1 MNSREAQGRP
11 AGRLSPA
18 AGWLDVRRL
27 RHLMSQLDPGG
38 EGGGAT
44 AGAGQP
50 RRPDVD
56 EECRGALTHVIE
68 AQIIPRLLEA
78 SRAASQGGVGRQ
90 QTDYNPSAAEI
101 LDFALL
107 CVRESEEPAFE
118 YVESLV
124 DEGVLI
130 EDMFLKLIGPA
141 AVELGRRWESDQSN
155 FTHVTLGLMRM
166 HQIAHRLGYLFQE
179 GPKDVGLERRIMLAS
194 APGSHHILGLVMV
207 SEFFRKQGWQVV
219 LEITNTEQ
227 ELFSAVSSEWFD
239 MVGLSVGLVEQ
250 IDTLPD
256 FIRRVRAVSR
266 NPVSPVILG
275 GPAFTLRKVA
285 ARDVGADGISTDAR
299 EALDLADS
307 LVARFG
313 RAS

>member
-1 MNSREAQGRP
+1 MNSREAQSQT
-11 AGRLSPA
+11 AGRMLPA
-18 AGWLDVRRL
+18 AGWMDVRRL
-27 RHLMSQLDPGG
+27 LHLMGQIDPD
-38 EGGGAT
+38 
-44 AGAGQP
+44 AGAAGPGAQGGSARGP
-50 RRPDVD
+50 EVD
-56 EECRGALTHVIE
+56 EECKGALSRVIE
-68 AQIIPRLLEA
+68 VQIIPRLLEA
-78 SRAASQGGVGRQ
+78 SRAASQAAGNASPPP
-90 QTDYNPSAAEI
+90 YEPSPKEI

-118 YVESLV
+118 YVDSLA
-124 DEGVLI
+124 DEGVPI
-130 EDMFLKLIGPA
+130 EDMFLRLIGPA
-141 AVELGRRWESDQSN
+141 AVELGRRWERDESS

-219 LEITNTEQ
+219 LEITNSEE
-227 ELFSAVSSEWFD
+227 ELFSAVGSEWFD
-239 MVGLSVGLVEQ
+239 LIGLSVGLVEQ

-256 FIRRVRAVSR
+256 FIRRVRVASR

-275 GPAFTLRKVA
+275 GPAFTLRQVT
-285 ARDVGADGISTDAR
+285 ARDLGADGISIDAR
-299 EALDLADS
+299 EAIELADS

>member
-1 MNSREAQGRP
+1 MNPREANSRPVGGTRP
-11 AGRLSPA
+11 AV
-18 AGWLDVRRL
+18 GWFDVSQL
-27 RHLMSQLDPGG
+27 QHLMSQMDSGG
-38 EGGGAT
+38 EGARALTEGSTRRTGA
-44 AGAGQP
+44 
-50 RRPDVD
+50 D
-56 EECRGALTHVIE
+56 EECKDALSRVIE

-78 SRAASQGGVGRQ
+78 SRSASDGFGVPAAAP
-90 QTDYNPSAAEI
+90 YEPSAREI

-107 CVRESEEPAFE
+107 CVRQAEELAFE
-118 YVESLV
+118 YIDSLV
-124 DEGVLI
+124 SEGVRV

-141 AVELGRRWESDQSN
+141 AVELGRRWERDQSS
-155 FTHVTLGLMRM
+155 FTDVTLGLMRM

-179 GPKDVGLERRIMLAS
+179 GPKVLGLERRIMLAS
-194 APGSHHILGLVMV
+194 APGSHHLLGLVMV

-219 LEITNTEQ
+219 LEITNSEQ
-227 ELFSAVSSEWFD
+227 ELFSAVGSEWFD

-250 IDTLPD
+250 IDGLPD
-256 FIRRVRAVSR
+256 FIRRVRAASR

-285 ARDVGADGISTDAR
+285 ARDLGADGISIDAR

-307 LVARFG
+307 LVAQFG